1 VNQIL
6 YFDCQGGVAGDMT
19 VAALLDLGAS
29 RAALDR
35 ALASMPLDGF
45 EAHVRRVRRAG
56 LDACSFDVELDAA
69 IDGHDHDMHYLYGDG
84 EGTENGHTHEHE
96 HAHAHAHP
104 HRTYADV
111 LQILDAVDMTPGARA
126 LAGRTFEILAAAEA
140 KAHGVPA
147 AQVHFHEVGAVD
159 SIVDIVGAAVC
170 LDSLG
175 VCAAAAP
182 VTAVASALPAGGG
195 TVRCQHGVLPVP
207 VPAVVNI
214 CAAHS
219 LVLQPGPV
227 RAELV
232 TPTGA
237 AIIAAACTPAA
248 LPQAFTIKRV
258 GMGAGKRTHAGSTGI
273 LRAMLLEPATLHP
286 TAHNQN
292 AEGVTCAPSSA
303 AASDESTV
311 RVHQTRD
318 DVFKLSCNIE
328 GKNAFEHS
336 DLGCMHPVNAAQV
349 THSATPEAATTEIA
363 ALPADLQAK
372 YAALQENLR
381 ALGSV
386 AVAYSGG
393 VDSTLLL
400 AVAHQVL
407 GGAAFGVTA
416 RTQVVPARELA
427 AARAFCEERKIPLTV
442 VDFDAVALSAF
453 AQNPP
458 DRCYHCKLEIMGA
471 VKRVAA
477 AAGAA
482 HVAEGTNVD
491 DLSDVRP
498 GHKAVQELGLVSPL
512 LQAGL
517 TKAEIRQLS
526 RALGLTTWN
535 KPSFACL
542 ASRVPY
548 GQPITA
554 EVLAQIDAAEQVLF
568 DAGFSQFRVRHH
580 GNVARIELPVQDITR
595 AAEPAMRTHIAAALK
610 ACGYKFVSLDL
621 SGFKSGNMND
631 STFSAQFRQWTL
643 ERFEDELDARDLRN
657 AINSASSQRTSWA
670 NTKTEPGI
678 NLRQ

>member
-1 VNQIL
+1 MQS
-6 YFDCQGGVAGDMT
+6 
-19 VAALLDLGAS
+19 AS
-29 RAALDR
+29 LNT
-35 ALASMPLDGF
+35 S
-45 EAHVRRVRRAG
+45 
-56 LDACSFDVELDAA
+56 
-69 IDGHDHDMHYLYGDG
+69 
-84 EGTENGHTHEHE
+84 
-96 HAHAHAHP
+96 
-104 HRTYADV
+104 
-111 LQILDAVDMTPGARA
+111 
-126 LAGRTFEILAAAEA
+126 
-140 KAHGVPA
+140 
-147 AQVHFHEVGAVD
+147 
-159 SIVDIVGAAVC
+159 
-170 LDSLG
+170 
-175 VCAAAAP
+175 
-182 VTAVASALPAGGG
+182 
-195 TVRCQHGVLPVP
+195 
-207 VPAVVNI
+207 
-214 CAAHS
+214 S
-219 LVLQPGPV
+219 LVW
-227 RAELV
+227 
-232 TPTGA
+232 
-237 AIIAAACTPAA
+237 CTQDA
-248 LPQAFTIKRV
+248 
-258 GMGAGKRTHAGSTGI
+258 
-273 LRAMLLEPATLHP
+273 
-286 TAHNQN
+286 
-292 AEGVTCAPSSA
+292 
-303 AASDESTV
+303 
-311 RVHQTRD
+311 
-318 DVFKLSCNIE
+318 
-328 GKNAFEHS
+328 
-336 DLGCMHPVNAAQV
+336 
-349 THSATPEAATTEIA
+349 A

-407 GGAAFGVTA
+407 GGGAFGVTA

-442 VDFDAVALSAF
+442 VDFDAVALPAF

-491 DLSDVRP
+491 DLADIRP

-526 RALGLTTWN
+526 RALGLPTWN

-554 EVLAQIDAAEQVLF
+554 EVLAQIDAAEQVLY

-580 GNVARIELPVQDITR
+580 GNVARIELPAQDITR
-595 AAEPAMRTHIAAALK
+595 AAEPAMRTHIATALK

-670 NTKTEPGI
+670 DTKTEPGI